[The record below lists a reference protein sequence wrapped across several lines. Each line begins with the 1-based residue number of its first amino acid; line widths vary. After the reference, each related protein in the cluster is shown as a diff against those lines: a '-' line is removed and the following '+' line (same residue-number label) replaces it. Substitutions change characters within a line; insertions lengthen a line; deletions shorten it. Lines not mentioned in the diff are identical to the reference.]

1 MKNDLKKLLCYMAI
15 LVEDQQ
21 VDVLILGA
29 WGAGVFGFNAKEVA
43 KMWQEAFDTPTSI
56 STVIYAVIPGRKN
69 KDVVGDFKD
78 IFA

>member
-1 MKNDLKKLLCYMAI
+1 MQAFLALT
-15 LVEDQQ
+15 Q
-21 VDVLILGA
+21 
-29 WGAGVFGFNAKEVA
+29 KEVA

-69 KDVVGDFKD
+69 KDVVADFKD